1 MLKPAVLNESSKI
14 PADKKMEKK
23 QKQKPRKITQNN
35 DPFKKK
41 KRMKPLDMQHIIA
54 IINLHNSISLHLVC
68 SR

>member
-41 KRMKPLDMQHIIA
+41 KENETTRYA
-54 IINLHNSISLHLVC
+54 TYNSNYQFA
-68 SR
+68 